1 MHEDNVSLL
10 IGIDSKVDEV
20 KEKLHNI
27 EIVQTRMESDLKYH
41 IRRTDI
47 LEEKVMDIDE
57 KIKPMEGIK
66 DFAIYTGK
74 VVAFIGTLTM
84 LIVSL
89 MKLFSKQ

>member
-57 KIKPMEGIK
+57 KIKPIEGIK

>member
-47 LEEKVMDIDE
+47 LEERVMDIDE
-57 KIKPMEGIK
+57 KIKPVEGIK

>member
-41 IRRTDI
+41 IRRTDM

>member
-57 KIKPMEGIK
+57 KIKPVEGIK

>member
-47 LEEKVMDIDE
+47 LEERVMDIDE
-57 KIKPMEGIK
+57 KIKPVEGVK